1 MPQRLAVGATA
12 PLALRFRLAAGY
24 HTNSSKPTDEFLIPL
39 KLTWDAVA
47 PLEVAGV
54 DYPPGKEEKYA
65 FSDKPLSVYS
75 GEFIVITRFK
85 ASAGAAKGERIVK
98 GKLRYQACNET
109 TCFPPR
115 NLAVQATIHIQ

>member
-1 MPQRLAVGATA
+1 MV
-12 PLALRFRLAAGY
+12 LRFRLAAGY

-39 KLTWDAVA
+39 KLTWEPAP

-54 DYPPGKEEKYA
+54 DYPAGKLEKYS
-65 FSDKPLSVYS
+65 FSEKPLSVYS
-75 GEFIVITRFK
+75 GEFLVTTRFK
-85 ASAGAAKGERIVK
+85 APADVAKGERIIK

-115 NLAVQATIHIQ
+115 NLAVQAAIHVQ